1 MYELVIFLRLLKFF
15 DLLYEIKTL
24 RVIIETLRNLMRP
37 LADVGGILFV
47 IFYFFG
53 QIGIY
58 SFGGHNTLGSTAVNN
73 DPSVPQFYHLM
84 NFNDFLSAFV
94 TLFALMIVN
103 NWLDIVQVY
112 VDVMGTNWVKW
123 YFIGFYYFSVVV
135 GINIVVAFSIDM
147 YDSVARLD
155 EERSN
160 TVELLRQEL
169 EAEAAEEEGS
179 RASGEGKVVR
189 SPIGIGI
196 NKFD

>member
-1 MYELVIFLRLLKFF
+1 
-15 DLLYEIKTL
+15 
-24 RVIIETLRNLMRP
+24 
-37 LADVGGILFV
+37 
-47 IFYFFG
+47 
-53 QIGIY
+53 
-58 SFGGHNTLGSTAVNN
+58 
-73 DPSVPQFYHLM
+73 
-84 NFNDFLSAFV
+84 
-94 TLFALMIVN
+94 MIVN

-169 EAEAAEEEGS
+169 EAESVEEEG
-179 RASGEGKVVR
+179 RASGGGKVVR
-189 SPIGIGI
+189 SPIEIGI
-196 NKFD
+196 FKFD